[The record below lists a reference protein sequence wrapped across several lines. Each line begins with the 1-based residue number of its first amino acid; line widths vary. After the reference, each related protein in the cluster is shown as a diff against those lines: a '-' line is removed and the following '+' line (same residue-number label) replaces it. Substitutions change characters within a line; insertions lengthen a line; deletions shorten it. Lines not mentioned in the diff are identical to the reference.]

1 MCRGRQVT
9 ARGGAGWG
17 WVGQGG
23 YVLRWSYR
31 TVVQILLL
39 SPENSVSVSVSVCNV
54 QLTIFTAVLSKL
66 HVRIEPALDDLLTI

>member
-1 MCRGRQVT
+1 MAGRIGV
-9 ARGGAGWG
+9 GWG
-17 WVGQGG
+17 KAVTYFAG
-23 YVLRWSYR
+23 RHR